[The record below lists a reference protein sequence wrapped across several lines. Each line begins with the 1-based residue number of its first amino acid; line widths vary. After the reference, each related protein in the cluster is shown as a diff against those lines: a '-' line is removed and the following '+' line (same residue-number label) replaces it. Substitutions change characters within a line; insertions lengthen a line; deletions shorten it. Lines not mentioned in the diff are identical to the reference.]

1 MKNLMRRRLASDL
14 HNLNLKEV
22 TEETITSLVTE
33 ENVKMVDLKAAK
45 PNVTTTDKSA
55 KLLDRLKALNN
66 QKLNKNDSMQTTLKL
81 SQRFEL

>member
-1 MKNLMRRRLASDL
+1 LASDS

-22 TEETITSLVTE
+22 TEETTTSLVTE
-33 ENVKMVDLKAAK
+33 ENVKMVDHKAAK

-55 KLLDRLKALNN
+55 KLLDRLKATNN

>member
-1 MKNLMRRRLASDL
+1 MASDS

-22 TEETITSLVTE
+22 TEETITLLVTE

-55 KLLDRLKALNN
+55 KLLDRLKATHN

>member
-1 MKNLMRRRLASDL
+1 
-14 HNLNLKEV
+14 
-22 TEETITSLVTE
+22 
-33 ENVKMVDLKAAK
+33 MVDHKAAK

-55 KLLDRLKALNN
+55 KLLDRLKATNN